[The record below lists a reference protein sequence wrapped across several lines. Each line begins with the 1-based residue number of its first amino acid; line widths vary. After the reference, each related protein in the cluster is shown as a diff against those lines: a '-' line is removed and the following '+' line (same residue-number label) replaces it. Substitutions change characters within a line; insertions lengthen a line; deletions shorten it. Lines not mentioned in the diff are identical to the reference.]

1 MSNCGSR
8 VKTQVL
14 TFRLPV
20 EDCTKFEI
28 KCIEQGKTMS
38 EVMRTGVKDF
48 MFNLELQPK
57 DKNRPTLDRGFE

>member
-20 EDCTKFEI
+20 EDCNKFEI
-28 KCIEQGKTMS
+28 KCIEQNQTMS
-38 EVMRTGVKDF
+38 DVLRASVKHF

-57 DKNRPTLDRGFE
+57 DKINLHDRGLT